1 MNNKK
6 DCLIIGYY
14 GSDMRER
21 LDRRNELMNRHP
33 MVKAKNY
40 VNSNYVRVCYE
51 IAEMGSFLQQES
63 ITFAYAVSFL
73 DDKAYI
79 QKVIREKVDYVCI
92 LTRYFT
98 DIRQYQKII
107 SFIREEDP
115 SIAVVVGS
123 GFLVNAIKKLEKPNE
138 YQYFLNRIG
147 ADYYINKFE
156 FSYEFS
162 QIVQANREEARLR
175 EIHNLFYEKDGRY
188 RATRQDENPIG
199 HPVKAV
205 DWSRFQDLIKPV
217 TAMKTTISC
226 PLHCSFCAVKS
237 RTEKYQLLD
246 LELIRQEILH
256 IQRYNVTRL
265 IHFVDETI
273 NLPRW
278 RFKLLLEMLIG
289 LPTPIR
295 WCSFVN
301 VSYLDE
307 EIVVLMKK
315 SGCVAVMIGFE
326 SGCNEIL
333 KSMHKQTTVAVMRK
347 NHALLKKYGILTYGF
362 FIVGFPG
369 ETEATVQQ
377 TVDFIEQ
384 AQPTFFKIHKW
395 ACEPGTD
402 IWNERDRW
410 KLKYRN
416 GDFFHATMDSFQ
428 ADRLIS
434 QAYSKIGNS
443 ISIEHTDF
451 LLTLQPYLDGASLEV
466 IQQLI

>member
-147 ADYYINKFE
+147 AD
-156 FSYEFS
+156 
-162 QIVQANREEARLR
+162 
-175 EIHNLFYEKDGRY
+175 
-188 RATRQDENPIG
+188 
-199 HPVKAV
+199 
-205 DWSRFQDLIKPV
+205 
-217 TAMKTTISC
+217 
-226 PLHCSFCAVKS
+226 
-237 RTEKYQLLD
+237 
-246 LELIRQEILH
+246 
-256 IQRYNVTRL
+256 
-265 IHFVDETI
+265 
-273 NLPRW
+273 
-278 RFKLLLEMLIG
+278 
-289 LPTPIR
+289 
-295 WCSFVN
+295 
-301 VSYLDE
+301 
-307 EIVVLMKK
+307 
-315 SGCVAVMIGFE
+315 
-326 SGCNEIL
+326 
-333 KSMHKQTTVAVMRK
+333 
-347 NHALLKKYGILTYGF
+347 
-362 FIVGFPG
+362 
-369 ETEATVQQ
+369 
-377 TVDFIEQ
+377 
-384 AQPTFFKIHKW
+384 
-395 ACEPGTD
+395 
-402 IWNERDRW
+402 
-410 KLKYRN
+410 
-416 GDFFHATMDSFQ
+416 
-428 ADRLIS
+428 
-434 QAYSKIGNS
+434 S
-443 ISIEHTDF
+443 I
-451 LLTLQPYLDGASLEV
+451 
-466 IQQLI
+466 